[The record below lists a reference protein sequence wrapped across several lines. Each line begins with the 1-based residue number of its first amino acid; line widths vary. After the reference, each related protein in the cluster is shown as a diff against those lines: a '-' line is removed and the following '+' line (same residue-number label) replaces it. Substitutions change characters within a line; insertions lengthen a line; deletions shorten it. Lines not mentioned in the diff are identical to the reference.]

1 MPALL
6 SAIIHGGLAI
16 FLVLPSIQGAD
27 SLLQVH
33 PCRIYGG
40 GGGVKDD
47 ERLLRCEQWAAKF
60 HILLWTY
67 LTLAFLL
74 G

>member
-1 MPALL
+1 MSALL
-6 SAIIHGGLAI
+6 AAIIHAGLAT
-16 FLVLPSIQGAD
+16 FLVFTSIQGTD

-40 GGGVKDD
+40 GEDD
-47 ERLLRCEQWAAKF
+47 ERLPKCEQWAAKF

-67 LTLAFLL
+67 LISGFIL